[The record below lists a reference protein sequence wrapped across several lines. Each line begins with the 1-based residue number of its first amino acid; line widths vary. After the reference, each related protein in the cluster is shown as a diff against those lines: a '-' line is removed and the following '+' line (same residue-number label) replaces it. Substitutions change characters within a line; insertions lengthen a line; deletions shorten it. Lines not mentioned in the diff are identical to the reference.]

1 MARGGESPRFRD
13 QSYYVLPSAATQLH
27 HHLHPHDSDPD
38 QGRRGESRA
47 ANKGSR
53 RFFNQARRNPFLG
66 PSRTFSLLKVAFTA
80 LPFKNKKLLRHYAK

>member
-1 MARGGESPRFRD
+1 MAARGGESPRFRD
-13 QSYYVLPSAATQLH
+13 QSYYVLPSAAIQLHH

-53 RFFNQARRNPFLG
+53 RLFNQARRNPFLG
-66 PSRTFSLLKVAFTA
+66 PRRTFSLLKVAFTA
-80 LPFKNKKLLRHYAK
+80 LHGK